1 MPMRIMGYDYSSYKR
16 QYDNNATKYR
26 AKDTASQTDG
36 LTPDN
41 SSKETVSDNTPDK
54 LDPNEFLSRMKRTDK
69 FSPVITIVIYYG
81 EEPWDGARSLHEM
94 LNIPNEFKKYV

>member
-1 MPMRIMGYDYSSYKR
+1 
-16 QYDNNATKYR
+16 
-26 AKDTASQTDG
+26 
-36 LTPDN
+36 
-41 SSKETVSDNTPDK
+41 
-54 LDPNEFLSRMKRTDK
+54 MKRTDK

>member
-1 MPMRIMGYDYSSYKR
+1 MTIML
-16 QYDNNATKYR
+16 QN
-26 AKDTASQTDG
+26 TAPKTDG

-41 SSKETVSDNTPDK
+41 SSNEMVSANTPDK
-54 LDPNEFLSRMKRTDK
+54 LNPNEFLSRMKRTDK